1 MLIERIDEQL
11 LEEIQ
16 DALNDEYEQV
26 VADWNEEYIDLEND
40 NFDDMLL
47 TEVFGE
53 YIDIPLNMLRDTIEM
68 YFPFIK
74 DTGLFLFGEVS
85 TLKNNEKNAEVTIR
99 IFADNPYVDEEQLSE
114 IELKQVETL
123 NKELTQIYIDLDLK
137 TTLHI
142 THVPLEDVPESYYTD
157 RNGKVDLV
165 TEHDFVEIEF

>member
-1 MLIERIDEQL
+1 MLIERIDTQL

-26 VADWNEEYIDLEND
+26 VADWNGEYIDLEND

-53 YIDIPLNMLRDTIEM
+53 YINIPLNMLRDTIEM
-68 YFPFIK
+68 YFPFMENI
-74 DTGLFLFGEVS
+74 GLHLFGEVI
-85 TLKNNEKNAEVTIR
+85 TLKNKEVTIR

-123 NKELTQIYIDLDLK
+123 NKELTQIYTDLDLK

-142 THVPLEDVPESYYTD
+142 AHVPLEDVPESYYTD
-157 RNGKVDLV
+157 RNGKVDV
-165 TEHDFVEIEF
+165 EAEHDFVEIEF

>member
-1 MLIERIDEQL
+1 MFIERIDEQL

-68 YFPFIK
+68 YFPFMENI
-74 DTGLFLFGEVS
+74 GLHLFGEVI
-85 TLKNNEKNAEVTIR
+85 TLKNKEVTIR